1 MEFDPPVRSYSPNS
15 KFNRDFSCSSSS
27 VSSISFSSDS
37 SSSDSKSEMETSSNH
52 FDKDS
57 RRVKI
62 RKRKH
67 SQDSGLSVTN
77 PKIQKSTP
85 NNSDKKK
92 SDKKIRR
99 KDSDKSEKLIN
110 PEMKTK
116 CASKV
121 ESINKEKHENKNTMN
136 KDNVQKDKDRKV
148 KEVKEKTKISL
159 ETYRMKEKCMLPR

>member
-1 MEFDPPVRSYSPNS
+1 
-15 KFNRDFSCSSSS
+15 
-27 VSSISFSSDS
+27 
-37 SSSDSKSEMETSSNH
+37 METSFNH

-62 RKRKH
+62 RKH

-77 PKIQKSTP
+77 PRIQKSTP

-92 SDKKIRR
+92 SDKKIRS
-99 KDSDKSEKLIN
+99 KDSDKSEKLVN

-121 ESINKEKHENKNTMN
+121 ESVNKEKHENKNTMN

-159 ETYRMKEKCMLPR
+159 ETYRNNSRQSEEPKKNSVGIFEYILASMLKVFLNM